1 MKYVILLGDGMG
13 DHPLAELGRR
23 TPLQAAKTPNL
34 DFLARNGELGLVKTT
49 PDGFYPGSDETQLA
63 ILGYDPRKY
72 YRGLAPL
79 EAAGLGVTL
88 SPDDVAYRCNLVT
101 LRADTGGYD
110 VKKLGPHAVMEDY
123 SAGEIDSLEAKELIY
138 DVNEQ
143 LGTEV
148 VQFYPGVSYR
158 NLMVWAEGK
167 HRVAL
172 TPPQDIVGQPV
183 GEYLPKGEGEKVLR
197 TLVEEALA
205 ILRGH
210 QFNQERVEAGK
221 RPANAIWLWGHGK
234 APKLPKLTERYK
246 LSAAMISALDLPRGL
261 GLACGFEVMKVPGAT
276 GALDTDDRGKAECAL
291 KELEKRDLVYVH
303 LEATDDA
310 SHQGDVQAKMKAI
323 ESFDE
328 HTVGT
333 LLKELPK
340 RGPHR
345 VLAVCNHA
353 TPVALRRHTNDP
365 VPFALYEG
373 PAMGFDARSFTGR
386 QVGIITDS
394 VHTKA
399 RIERIAA
406 DRIQGALDKGII
418 PVVAG
423 FQGISEKDDVTTLGR
438 GGSDLTAVALAAALK
453 ADHCL
458 IHTDVAGVYTA
469 DPNLVPSARRLDK
482 VS

>member
-13 DHPLAELGRR
+13 DHPLAELGGR
-23 TPLQAAKTPNL
+23 TPLQTAKTPNL

-49 PDGFYPGSDETQLA
+49 PDGFYPGSDVTQLA
-63 ILGYDPRKY
+63 ILGYDPKKY
-72 YRGLAPL
+72 YTGLAPL

-197 TLVEEALA
+197 TLMEEALA

-234 APKLPKLTERYK
+234 APKLPKLTERYN

-261 GLACGFEVMKVPGAT
+261 GLACGFEVVKVPGAP
-276 GALDTDDRGKAECAL
+276 GALDTDYRGKAECAL

-310 SHQGDVQAKMKAI
+310 SHRGDVQAKMKAI

-328 HTVGT
+328 HTVGP

-373 PAMGFDARSFTGR
+373 PTTRDRADARRGFNEADA
-386 QVGIITDS
+386 QAAKVVLADA
-394 VHTKA
+394 TKL
-399 RIERIAA
+399 I
-406 DRIQGALDKGII
+406 GKL
-418 PVVAG
+418 
-423 FQGISEKDDVTTLGR
+423 LG
-438 GGSDLTAVALAAALK
+438 K
-453 ADHCL
+453 
-458 IHTDVAGVYTA
+458 
-469 DPNLVPSARRLDK
+469 
-482 VS
+482 

>member
-1 MKYVILLGDGMG
+1 MRYVILLGDGIG
-13 DHPLAELGRR
+13 DHPLAELGGR

-49 PDGFYPGSDETQLA
+49 PDGFYPGSDVTQLA

-72 YRGLAPL
+72 YTGLAPL
-79 EAAGLGVTL
+79 EAAGLGVAL
-88 SPDDVAYRCNLVT
+88 SSDDVAYRCNLVT

-123 SAGEIDSLEAKELIY
+123 SAGKIDSLEAKDLIY

-183 GEYLPKGEGEKVLR
+183 GEHLPKGEGEKVLR
-197 TLVEEALA
+197 TLMEEALA
-205 ILRGH
+205 ILREH

-261 GLACGFEVMKVPGAT
+261 GLACSRSWRSVTSCTCIWRRRMTRAT
-276 GALDTDDRGKAECAL
+276 RGMCKP
-291 KELEKRDLVYVH
+291 R
-303 LEATDDA
+303 
-310 SHQGDVQAKMKAI
+310 
-323 ESFDE
+323 
-328 HTVGT
+328 
-333 LLKELPK
+333 
-340 RGPHR
+340 
-345 VLAVCNHA
+345 
-353 TPVALRRHTNDP
+353 
-365 VPFALYEG
+365 
-373 PAMGFDARSFTGR
+373 
-386 QVGIITDS
+386 
-394 VHTKA
+394 
-399 RIERIAA
+399 
-406 DRIQGALDKGII
+406 
-418 PVVAG
+418 
-423 FQGISEKDDVTTLGR
+423 
-438 GGSDLTAVALAAALK
+438 
-453 ADHCL
+453 
-458 IHTDVAGVYTA
+458 
-469 DPNLVPSARRLDK
+469 
-482 VS
+482 

>member
-13 DHPLAELGRR
+13 DHPLAELGGR
-23 TPLQAAKTPNL
+23 TPLQTAKTPNL

-49 PDGFYPGSDETQLA
+49 PDGFYPGSDVTQLA
-63 ILGYDPRKY
+63 ILGYDPKKY
-72 YRGLAPL
+72 YTGLAPL

-197 TLVEEALA
+197 TLMEEALA
-205 ILRGH
+205 VLRGH

-234 APKLPKLTERYK
+234 APKLPKLTERYN

-276 GALDTDDRGKAECAL
+276 GALDTDYRGKAECAL

-310 SHQGDVQAKMKAI
+310 SH
-323 ESFDE
+323 
-328 HTVGT
+328 
-333 LLKELPK
+333 
-340 RGPHR
+340 RGMCRPR
-345 VLAVCNHA
+345 
-353 TPVALRRHTNDP
+353 
-365 VPFALYEG
+365 
-373 PAMGFDARSFTGR
+373 
-386 QVGIITDS
+386 
-394 VHTKA
+394 
-399 RIERIAA
+399 
-406 DRIQGALDKGII
+406 
-418 PVVAG
+418 
-423 FQGISEKDDVTTLGR
+423 
-438 GGSDLTAVALAAALK
+438 
-453 ADHCL
+453 
-458 IHTDVAGVYTA
+458 
-469 DPNLVPSARRLDK
+469 
-482 VS
+482 